1 MVNSGYSNEEMKK
14 YMKEYVKNSKSIK
27 CECGGKYKT
36 YNKYIHIKSEKHKN
50 YVNNMYNEI
59 DDKIK
64 DIVFDDNLK
73 TKFIEFLK
81 NEKINILNI

>member
-1 MVNSGYSNEEMKK
+1 M
-14 YMKEYVKNSKSIK
+14 
-27 CECGGKYKT
+27 
-36 YNKYIHIKSEKHKN
+36 HKN